1 MVFVAEITTVST
13 YTILVNQSE
22 EVRNTNVAV
31 VLKSLGD
38 TVRTIHIGT
47 IDCEGPAMAI
57 QQVRLGHWHYE
68 EWTKIG
74 GITENGN

>member
-22 EVRNTNVAV
+22 EVRNTNAAV
-31 VLKSLGD
+31 VLKSLGNA
-38 TVRTIHIGT
+38 VRTVHIGT

-57 QQVRLGHWHYE
+57 QRVRLGHWTYE
-68 EWTKIG
+68 EWT
-74 GITENGN
+74 ENGN